1 MHGHPLD
8 VRPDP
13 EPLLA
18 GVAHDFA
25 NLSAVVGGY
34 LTLASRKVEDPTV
47 LELLGRAQAAA
58 TRGTTMAQ
66 QLHDYAQCGALE
78 REPVVLREVVADA
91 SGLLSQALPPACR
104 LTFDLADDPL
114 EAIAHR
120 DGLELALLQLVRNAV
135 DAMPDGGTIT
145 VATWR
150 STDAGHPGECI
161 VGVSDEGTGMPPDV
175 VARALEPRFTT
186 KAKSHHNGLGLAIVV
201 HAIARLGGRVT
212 IDSSEAG
219 TTVRL
224 HLADVFADG

>member
-25 NLSAVVGGY
+25 NLSAVVGGF

-47 LELLGRAQAAA
+47 LELLERAQAAA

-66 QLHDYAQCGALE
+66 QLHDYAQCAALE

-91 SGLLSQALPPACR
+91 AGLLTQALPPTCH
-104 LTFDLADDPL
+104 LTLELADDPL
-114 EAIAHR
+114 EVIAHR

-145 VATWR
+145 VSTWR
-150 STDAGHPGECI
+150 GTDSSHPAEGI
-161 VGVSDEGTGMPPDV
+161 VSVSDTGAGMPPDT

-186 KAKSHHNGLGLAIVV
+186 KTKAHHNGLGLAIVD
-201 HAIARLGGRVT
+201 HAITRLGGRVT
-212 IDSSEAG
+212 IDSSEGG